1 MIGRPTKRVSVSPT
15 QKQELER
22 LAQLKRRTRSV
33 AFRSQIILQCAQG
46 RSDTEVAKRLRTS
59 NNTVGM
65 WRARF
70 LARGVEG
77 LLDEPRPGAP
87 RQVGDDH
94 VEQLITHTL
103 ESTPEGATH
112 WSTRLM
118 ASKMGLS
125 QSTVSRVW
133 RAFGLQPHRSE
144 TFVLSKDPQLV
155 EKVRDIVGLYLT
167 PPANALVLC
176 VDEKSQI
183 QALSR
188 SQPILPLQ
196 PGQVERRTPDYFRHG
211 TTSLFAALDIATGKV
226 IGRCFAKH
234 RSAEFRKFLNLLDQ
248 SVSPDLAVHLVL
260 DNYATHK
267 TQIIQRWLAKRPRFH
282 LHFTPTHASWLNQV
296 ERWFGLLTQRQIK
309 RGSHPSVGALVYAI
323 EEFIQTTNQQPKP
336 MNWTKSADQILSS
349 IARFATR
356 TLQAH
361 TTTFTRNH

>member
-1 MIGRPTKRVSVSPT
+1 MIGRPTKRIRVSAT
-15 QKQELER
+15 EKQELE
-22 LAQLKRRTRSV
+22 QFSKLKRKSRSV
-33 AFRSQIILQCAQG
+33 AFRAQIVLHCAKG
-46 RSDTEVAKRLRTS
+46 KSDTQVAALLRTS
-59 NNTVGM
+59 NNTVGL
-65 WRARF
+65 WRGRF

-87 RQVGDDH
+87 RKVGDDRI
-94 VEQLITHTL
+94 EELITRTL

-118 ASKMGLS
+118 ARKLALS
-125 QSTVSRVW
+125 QSSVSRIW
-133 RAFGLQPHRSE
+133 RAFGLKPHRSE
-144 TFVLSKDPQLV
+144 AFVLSKDPQLI
-155 EKVRDIVGLYLT
+155 EKIRDIVGLYLS

-188 SQPILPLQ
+188 SQPILPMQ
-196 PGQVERRTPDYFRHG
+196 PGQLERRTPDYFRHG
-211 TTSLFAALDIATGKV
+211 TTSLFAALDIASGKV

-234 RSAEFRKFLNLLDQ
+234 RSQEFRRFLDLLEQVVPADRE
-248 SVSPDLAVHLVL
+248 VHLVL

-309 RGSHPSVGALVYAI
+309 RGSHTSVGALIHAI
-323 EEFIQTTNQQPKP
+323 EDFIAAHNKEPKP
-336 MNWTKSADQILSS
+336 MNWTKSSDEILAA

-356 TLQAH
+356 TVQTHA
-361 TTTFTRNH
+361 